1 MANSSSVSVKGTGRL
16 GSAGLLRGVNPLT
29 RIFLM
34 FVWVTPLLLSVDWV
48 SAVVSLGMTLLFAPL
63 CGVSWPRLLKAGWFL
78 FLIAPLSGIS
88 MLLYGAPGGREY
100 FSWWLI
106 TVTDNSLELAIAITV
121 RVLAVALP
129 MVVLARDIDPTELG
143 DALSQILK
151 LPSRFVIGAVAGVR
165 MMTLFKSDWQYLAM
179 ARRARG
185 LTDEGRIKHLITM
198 SFGLLVLALR
208 RGGKLAT
215 AMEARGFGRTPPGG
229 GQRTWAR
236 PSRLAGRDW
245 LVMAVGTG
253 LAALPVVV
261 SVLSGSWRFFGL

>member
-1 MANSSSVSVKGTGRL
+1 VPN
-16 GSAGLLRGVNPLT
+16 LLRDVNPLT

-34 FVWVTPLLLSVDWV
+34 FVWVTPLLASIDWV
-48 SAVVSLGMTLLFAPL
+48 SAAISLSLTLILAPL
-63 CGVSWPRLLKAGWFL
+63 CGVSWVRLWKAGWFL

-88 MLLYGAPGGREY
+88 MLLYGAPGGEEY

-106 TVTDNSLELAIAITV
+106 TVTENSVTLAIAITL

-129 MVVLARDIDPTELG
+129 TVVLARDIDPTELG
-143 DALSQILK
+143 DALSQILR

-165 MMTLFKSDWQYLAM
+165 MMTLLKSDWQSLGM

-185 LTDEGRIKHLITM
+185 LTDEGRFKHLLTM
-198 SFGLLVLALR
+198 SFGLLVIALR

-229 GQRTWAR
+229 GERTWAR
-236 PSRLAGRDW
+236 ESRLHAHDGW
-245 LVMAVGTG
+245 VMACG
-253 LAALPVVV
+253 LALACVPVVT
-261 SVLSGSWRFFGL
+261 SVLTGAWRFFGL